1 LPDAPPLS
9 PHQQTLEILI
19 VPFHPQLGLNAEHFR
34 PEHYRKGLVRN
45 RRTLITRSRGSRTV
59 IRYSPNVLFGKVSRA
74 GRFTGRDPSAKF
86 EPNGFKNFCPAASME
101 SWTGRPPQ
109 QRAVRHAGIPAGGI
123 LHSFGLFSKYK
134 SGACRPTSHT
144 PAFAPLMD
152 MDFAIYWL
160 RVFDFECSAK
170 YSVGRMDTR
179 NPGARPSPS
188 EIGCSVNP
196 GRSAVG

>member
-1 LPDAPPLS
+1 MAVLSFQMWLSFAGCTTTKPTPTNPRNFDRPLPSSAWTERGAFPS
-9 PHQQTLEILI
+9 RTLPKRL
-19 VPFHPQLGLNAEHFR
+19 F
-34 PEHYRKGLVRN
+34 RN

-74 GRFTGRDPSAKF
+74 GRFTSRGPSAKS

-152 MDFAIYWL
+152 MDFAIRCPLVRRWRL
-160 RVFDFECSAK
+160 VSGFCS
-170 YSVGRMDTR
+170 S
-179 NPGARPSPS
+179 ARTFAP
-188 EIGCSVNP
+188 
-196 GRSAVG
+196 RFF